1 MMAQMGG
8 RMSGFVGID
17 VSKTYLDLAVG
28 KEGEV
33 TRLGNDEKGISQI
46 VARLQE
52 VQPDL
57 IVLEST
63 GGLERA
69 LITELF
75 FAHLPVSLVNPGR
88 VREFAKS
95 IGQLAKT
102 DKIDARLLAHFAEA
116 VQPARVILPNEQ
128 EQYLSALM
136 TRRRQVIDM
145 LTAEKNHLLST
156 PTRLR
161 ELVERNIT
169 WLEKQLHE
177 LNAQIDDFVD
187 HDPIFHTK
195 NDILRTTPGVGPVLT
210 NILLSDL
217 PELGRLDRKEI
228 ASLVGVAPF
237 NRDSGM
243 FRGKRRIK
251 GGRANI
257 RTVLYMATVAAIRWN
272 PILKIFYDRLLAKG
286 KVKKVA
292 LVACMRKLLTILNA
306 MIRDMQPF
314 QVFLAS

>member
-1 MMAQMGG
+1 
-8 RMSGFVGID
+8 MSGYIGID

-28 KEGEV
+28 KKGKV
-33 TRLGNDEKGISQI
+33 TRFVNEESGISQI
-46 VARLQE
+46 VVQLLE
-52 VQPDL
+52 IQPDL
-57 IVLEST
+57 IVVEST

-95 IGQLAKT
+95 TGQEAKT
-102 DKIDARLLAHFAEA
+102 DNLDACLLAHFAEA
-116 VQPARVILPNEQ
+116 VQPAKLILPTEQ

-136 TRRRQVIDM
+136 TRRRQIIDM
-145 LTAEKNHLLST
+145 LIAEKNHLLST

-161 ELVERNIT
+161 ELVERNIA
-169 WLEKQLHE
+169 WLEKQLQE

-187 HDPIFHTK
+187 HDPTFHSK
-195 NDILRTTPGVGPVLT
+195 NEILRTTPGVGPVLA

-217 PELGRLDRKEI
+217 PELGHLDRKEI

-237 NRDSGM
+237 NRDSGLYK
-243 FRGKRRIK
+243 GKRRIK

-272 PILKIFYDRLLAKG
+272 PILKTFYNRLISKG

-292 LVACMRKLLTILNA
+292 LVACMRKLLIILNA
-306 MIRDMQPF
+306 MIRDMKPF
-314 QVFLAS
+314 HVDLAY

>member
-1 MMAQMGG
+1 M
-8 RMSGFVGID
+8 
-17 VSKTYLDLAVG
+17 Y
-28 KEGEV
+28 
-33 TRLGNDEKGISQI
+33 
-46 VARLQE
+46 
-52 VQPDL
+52 
-57 IVLEST
+57 
-63 GGLERA
+63 
-69 LITELF
+69 

-102 DKIDARLLAHFAEA
+102 DKIDARLLARFAEA
-116 VQPARVILPNEQ
+116 VQPARIILPNEQ

-145 LTAEKNHLLST
+145 LIAEKNHLLST

-161 ELVERNIT
+161 ELVERNID
-169 WLEKQLHE
+169 WLEMQLQE
-177 LNAQIDDFVD
+177 LNDQIDDFVD
-187 HDPIFHTK
+187 HDPIFRSK

-217 PELGRLDRKEI
+217 PELGRLNRKEI

-272 PILKIFYDRLLAKG
+272 AILKIFYTRLISNG

-292 LVACMRKLLTILNA
+292 LIACMRKFLTILNA
-306 MIRDMQPF
+306 IIRDMQPF
-314 QVFLAS
+314 QISLIA

>member
-1 MMAQMGG
+1 M
-8 RMSGFVGID
+8 
-17 VSKTYLDLAVG
+17 
-28 KEGEV
+28 
-33 TRLGNDEKGISQI
+33 
-46 VARLQE
+46 
-52 VQPDL
+52 
-57 IVLEST
+57 
-63 GGLERA
+63 
-69 LITELF
+69 
-75 FAHLPVSLVNPGR
+75 PVSLVNPGR

-102 DKIDARLLAHFAEA
+102 DKIDARLLARFAEA
-116 VQPARVILPNEQ
+116 VQPARIILPNEQ

-145 LTAEKNHLLST
+145 LIAEKNHLLST

-161 ELVERNIT
+161 ELVERNIN
-169 WLEKQLHE
+169 WLEKQLQE
-177 LNAQIDDFVD
+177 LNDQIDDFVD
-187 HDPIFHTK
+187 HDPIFRSK
-195 NDILRTTPGVGPVLT
+195 NVILRTTPGVGPVLT

-217 PELGRLDRKEI
+217 PELGRLNRKEI

-257 RTVLYMATVAAIRWN
+257 RSVLYMATVAAIRWN
-272 PILKIFYDRLLAKG
+272 PILKIFYTRLISNG

-292 LVACMRKLLTILNA
+292 LIACMRKFLTILND

-314 QVFLAS
+314 QISLIT

>member
-1 MMAQMGG
+1 M
-8 RMSGFVGID
+8 
-17 VSKTYLDLAVG
+17 Y
-28 KEGEV
+28 
-33 TRLGNDEKGISQI
+33 
-46 VARLQE
+46 
-52 VQPDL
+52 
-57 IVLEST
+57 
-63 GGLERA
+63 
-69 LITELF
+69 

-102 DKIDARLLAHFAEA
+102 DKIDARLLARFAEA
-116 VQPARVILPNEQ
+116 VQPARIILPNEQ

-145 LTAEKNHLLST
+145 LIAEKNHLLST

-161 ELVERNIT
+161 ELVERNIN
-169 WLEKQLHE
+169 WLEKQLQE
-177 LNAQIDDFVD
+177 LNDQIDDFVD
-187 HDPIFHTK
+187 HDPIFRSK
-195 NDILRTTPGVGPVLT
+195 NVILRTTPGVGPVLT

-217 PELGRLDRKEI
+217 PELGRLNRKEI

-257 RTVLYMATVAAIRWN
+257 RSVLYMATVAAIRWN
-272 PILKIFYDRLLAKG
+272 PILKIFYTRLISNG

-292 LVACMRKLLTILNA
+292 LIACMRKFLTILND

-314 QVFLAS
+314 QISLIT